1 MNAEMRMYQALIHMP
16 DSIIIYLS
24 KVNHIADWADVTWA
38 AAEAWLRGWQARQ
51 EPQGYI
57 SEDPMIDAE
66 VKNDLGAEVP
76 FNGGEGF
83 AFKPWDG
90 EKAKAFFAALDA
102 TMDDAINPAHYQSE
116 SGVEA
121 IDAIHAAL
129 GDEQFKGFLRGNA
142 MKYLFRCERK
152 GSPLENAQKCAWY
165 VKRLIAE
172 YELDE
177 ETRRDVND

>member
-16 DSIIIYLS
+16 DSITTYSS

-38 AAEAWLRGWQARQ
+38 AAEVWYRDWLKRQ
-51 EPQGYI
+51 
-57 SEDPMIDAE
+57 DTADALDRMQNLGQE
-66 VKNDLGAEVP
+66 CDNGAEVP

-116 SGVEA
+116 SGVEC

-129 GDEQFKGFLRGNA
+129 GDEQFKGYLRGNA

-177 ETRRDVND
+177 ETRRDVNDV

>member
-1 MNAEMRMYQALIHMP
+1 MNAKMRMYQALVNMP
-16 DSIIIYLS
+16 EEVTSRSD

-38 AAEAWLRGWQARQ
+38 FADAWLHDWESKQDTADALDRMQQLGQ
-51 EPQGYI
+51 EC
-57 SEDPMIDAE
+57 D
-66 VKNDLGAEVP
+66 NGAEVP

-83 AFKPWDG
+83 AFKLWRN
-90 EKAKAFFAALDA
+90 EKAEKFFAALDA

-121 IDAIHAAL
+121 IDAILAAL
-129 GDEQFKGFLRGNA
+129 GDEQFKGYLRGNA

-177 ETRRDVND
+177 ETRRDVNE

>member
-1 MNAEMRMYQALIHMP
+1 MNTEMQMHKALEGMP
-16 DSIIIYLS
+16 DAITSRAS
-24 KVNHIADWADVTWA
+24 KVNYLIEECGVTWA
-38 AAEAWLRGWQARQ
+38 VADAFLRDWEARQ

-57 SEDPMIDAE
+57 SDDPMIDAE

-90 EKAKAFFAALDA
+90 EKAKEFFAALDA
-102 TMDDAINPAHYQSE
+102 AMDDAINPAHYQSE

-129 GDEQFKGFLRGNA
+129 GDEQFKGYLRGNA

-152 GSPLENAQKCAWY
+152 GSPLENAKKAEWY
-165 VKRLIAE
+165 IKRLIAE
-172 YELDE
+172 YELEE
-177 ETRRDVND
+177 ETRSDVNG